1 MDISNQVFKI
11 SGEKARSLVVAEN
24 ALQIMSRAYNDIN
37 SFNEAW
43 NKKITLVAKAEIKY
57 DTIKSITLEDGQ
69 GDIVVT
75 YKETDN
81 SDSERKFR
89 FDNHPC
95 GLEDFYAFFQQEKG
109 YIRTEEN
116 VPPMKAIAPSLLGL
130 ILTIVITGYGYSKAA
145 SMEAGTY
152 AANEGKSRGSKRGR
166 FFDSIFGMLGT
177 KGVLFLGTAIATY
190 FGFTMW
196 NKYKNPPVQIKLS
209 NPN

>member
-11 SGEKARSLVVAEN
+11 SGEKAGSLVVAEN

-37 SFNEAW
+37 SFNAAW
-43 NKKITLVAKAEIKY
+43 NKKITLVAKAEIKF
-57 DTIKSITLEDGQ
+57 DTIKYITLEDGQ

-75 YKETDN
+75 YKDTDD
-81 SDSERKFR
+81 SDGERKFR
-89 FDNHPC
+89 FDNSC
-95 GLEDFYAFFQQEKG
+95 GLEDFYTFFQQEKG
-109 YIRTEEN
+109 YIRSEEN

-152 AANEGKSRGSKRGR
+152 AANEGKSGGSKRGR

-177 KGVLFLGTAIATY
+177 KGVLFFGTAIATY
-190 FGFTMW
+190 FGCTMW